1 MSQRQLFL
9 AGYILFPGNHYIGAW
24 RHPYSERDFND
35 RALFEHVGRTLE
47 RAKFDMAF
55 IPETLAH
62 NPNFARFG
70 LSNALKHKPT
80 QLAAVIAGATRHLG
94 IGVTLSASYNAPYHL
109 ARTLGSL
116 DQFSGGRVA
125 WNIIMSKGEATQA
138 NFPFVEELDR
148 EQLYDRGDEVVEST
162 VALWDSWSA
171 DALVV
176 DKQSG
181 VFADP
186 AQITTPDYHGKY
198 VQVRGPLTLP
208 PSPQGKPVLIQAGD
222 SPRGRRFGAKWAE
235 LVFAIENNEADLR
248 AKRDDLR
255 RLAAAA
261 GRDPDSV
268 KLIAAAQPIIG
279 ETTEIARARQQFLTT
294 LIGVDAAVAFLSQF
308 VRVDLTGLDPALRF
322 TDAVAQRATDATTGV
337 RLLENLTALAEGNGE
352 TLGSELSLGE
362 VARHFGAS
370 EFTPQL
376 VGTGAEVADQLARL
390 FEAEAVD
397 GYVLSPTHFPGAF
410 DDIARAVVPE
420 LQRRGIFRTEYAD
433 TTLRGNLAGHR
444 HSPGAGA

>member
-1 MSQRQLFL
+1 MSDRQIFL

-35 RALFEHVGRTLE
+35 RGLFEDIGRTLE

-55 IPETLAH
+55 IPETLAY
-62 NPNFARFG
+62 NPNFARYG
-70 LSNALKHKPT
+70 LSNGLKHEPT

-138 NFPFVEELDR
+138 NFPFVEELER
-148 EQLYDRGDEVVEST
+148 EELYDRGDEVVEAT
-162 VALWDSWSA
+162 VALWESWAA
-171 DALVV
+171 DALVA
-176 DKQSG
+176 DQHSG

-186 AQITTPDYHGKY
+186 AKIRTPDYRGKY

-222 SPRGRRFGAKWAE
+222 SARGRRFGAKWAE
-235 LVFAIENNEADLR
+235 LIFAIENNEADLR
-248 AKRDDLR
+248 AKRQDLR
-255 RLAAAA
+255 RLAAEA

-268 KLIAAAQPIIG
+268 KLIAAVQPIVG
-279 ETTEIARARQQFLTT
+279 ETTEIARARQRFLTT
-294 LIGVDAAVAFLSQF
+294 LVDTDAAVAFLSQF
-308 VRVDLTGLDPALRF
+308 VRTDLTGLPPDLRF
-322 TDAVAQRATDATTGV
+322 SDAVAQRATDAAAGV
-337 RLLENLTALAEGNGE
+337 RLLDNLAALAAGNGA
-352 TLGSELSLGE
+352 TLGAELSLGE
-362 VARHFGAS
+362 VARIFGAS
-370 EFTPQL
+370 EFTPQI
-376 VGTGAEVADQLARL
+376 VGTGAEVADQLVHL

-410 DDIARAVVPE
+410 DDVARAVVPE
-420 LQRRGIFRTEYAD
+420 LQRRGVFRTEYAD
-433 TTLRGNLAGHR
+433 TTLRGNLLGRRSTH
-444 HSPGAGA
+444 GAS

>member
-1 MSQRQLFL
+1 MSDRQIFL
-9 AGYILFPGNHYIGAW
+9 AGYILFPSNHYVGAW

-35 RALFEHVGRTLE
+35 RALFEDVARTLE

-55 IPETLAH
+55 IPETLAYK
-62 NPNFARFG
+62 PDFARYG
-70 LSNALKHKPT
+70 LSNGIKHEPT

-125 WNIIMSKGEATQA
+125 WNIIMSRGAATQA
-138 NFPFVEELDR
+138 NFPFVEELER
-148 EQLYDRGDEVVEST
+148 EELYDRGDEVVEAT
-162 VALWDSWSA
+162 VALWESWAA
-171 DALVV
+171 DALVADQDSGLFV
-176 DKQSG
+176 DTDK
-181 VFADP
+181 V
-186 AQITTPDYHGKY
+186 TTPDYRGKY
-198 VQVRGPLTLP
+198 VQVRGPLSLP

-235 LVFAIENNEADLR
+235 LIFAIENNEADLR
-248 AKRDDLR
+248 AKRQDLR

-268 KLIAAAQPIIG
+268 KLIAAVQPIVG
-279 ETTEIARARQQFLTT
+279 ETTEIARARQRFLAT
-294 LIGVDAAVAFLSQF
+294 LVDTEAAIAFLSQF
-308 VRVDLTGLDPALRF
+308 VRTDLTGLAPDLRF
-322 TDAVAQRATDATTGV
+322 TDAVAQRATDEAAGV
-337 RLLENLTALAEGNGE
+337 RLLDNLTALARGNGE
-352 TLGSELSLGE
+352 TLDTALSLGA

-370 EFTPQL
+370 EFTPQI
-376 VGTGAEVADQLARL
+376 VGTGVEVADQLAHL

-410 DDIARAVVPE
+410 DDVARAVVPE
-420 LQRRGIFRTEYAD
+420 LRRRGLFRTEYAD
-433 TTLRGNLAGHR
+433 TTLRGNLAGRPYAHGR
-444 HSPGAGA
+444 P